1 MQSVT
6 SNCYYSESINC
17 FLMVSDVCEIYLIC
31 QVGKQNEVHV
41 TSESPNYYRLFW
53 CETRMLVFES
63 EF

>member
-1 MQSVT
+1 
-6 SNCYYSESINC
+6 
-17 FLMVSDVCEIYLIC
+17 VSDVCEIYLIC